1 MEKSPFDRIEEAINE
16 LKQGKVII
24 VCDDE
29 DRENEGDF
37 VAIADQATP
46 EVINFMAVHG
56 RGLICAPVSS
66 EIASQL
72 NLSPMV
78 QDSTDPHETAF
89 TVSIDHQT
97 STTGISAHERSDTVR
112 ALADAATVSGDFKR
126 PGHIFPLI
134 AKDGGVLRRVGHTEA
149 AVDLARLAGSRPA
162 GVICEIMNED
172 GSMAR
177 VPELRKIADEH
188 QLKMITIKDLVRYWH
203 QKESLI
209 TREIETVLPTEYGEF
224 KIVGFSDTLE
234 GKESVALVKGDITT
248 EEPVLV
254 RVHSECLTG
263 DVFGSHRCDCGPQ
276 LHAALK
282 QIEEEG
288 QGVLLYLRQEGRGIG
303 LLNKLRAY
311 KLQEEGYDTVE
322 ANEKLGF
329 PADLREYGIGAQILR
344 ELGVR
349 KMRLLTNNPR
359 KITGLAGYDL
369 EVAERV
375 PIQLPHVQE
384 NKNYLKT
391 KSDKL
396 GHLLKF

>member
-1 MEKSPFDRIEEAINE
+1 MFDLIEEAISD

-66 EIASQL
+66 EIATQLQL
-72 NLSPMV
+72 NPMV
-78 QDSTDPHETAF
+78 QNSTDPHETAF

-112 ALADAATVSGDFKR
+112 ALADTSTVSGDFKR

-177 VPELRKIADEH
+177 VPELRKLADEH
-188 QLKMITIKDLVRYWH
+188 QLKMITIKDLVRYRH

-234 GKESVALVKGDITT
+234 GKESVALVKGDIKSD
-248 EEPVLV
+248 EPVLV

-282 QIEEEG
+282 QIEEKG
-288 QGVLLYLRQEGRGIG
+288 RGVLLYLRQEGRGIG

-311 KLQEEGYDTVE
+311 KLQDEGYDTVE

-349 KMRLLTNNPR
+349 KMKLLTNNPR
-359 KITGLAGYDL
+359 KIAGLAGYDL
-369 EVAERV
+369 EVVERV

-384 NKNYLKT
+384 NKDYLKT